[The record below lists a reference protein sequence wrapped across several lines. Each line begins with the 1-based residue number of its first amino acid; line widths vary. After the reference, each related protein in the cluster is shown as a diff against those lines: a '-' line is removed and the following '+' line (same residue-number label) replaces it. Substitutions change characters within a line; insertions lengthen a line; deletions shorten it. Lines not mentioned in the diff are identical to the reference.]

1 MAMHAQIF
9 FLQVPGIF
17 MCLKK
22 KYWHTDRMFPELLN
36 YIKKCINKLV
46 ANYNLCK
53 KENLLQLLDTPQKHH
68 LLYDD
73 ISYLL

>member
-1 MAMHAQIF
+1 
-9 FLQVPGIF
+9 
-17 MCLKK
+17 
-22 KYWHTDRMFPELLN
+22 MFPELLN